1 MVFYLFFSFLGIW
14 NCNGPPCALAV
25 FDWHL
30 RVSLAQRTRGYSWS
44 ILCPAPN
51 RIRWELRLPSGMSY
65 TPKARLQQSPLS
77 LTTPSHHH
85 NSLINFSQYLKF
97 QNAPSDKLALLKDK
111 VFEVL
116 QNVHKGGI
124 DMHRLTSV
132 IQRLRLR
139 VHNTP
144 LQSKLADS
152 PSSIYHK

>member
-1 MVFYLFFSFLGIW
+1 MLWQYLTDTSVSPLRKELVDIPDPYCAQLQTGFAENSVFLQVY
-14 NCNGPPCALAV
+14 
-25 FDWHL
+25 
-30 RVSLAQRTRGYSWS
+30 
-44 ILCPAPN
+44 
-51 RIRWELRLPSGMSY
+51 LPSP
-65 TPKARLQQSPLS
+65 TH
-77 LTTPSHHH
+77 LTTLITAI
-85 NSLINFSQYLKF
+85 SLHPPTTTNLFSQYLKF